1 MSIVVNSA
9 FYSVKDFEI
18 VKDISIEI
26 MPGELLTVLG
36 PNGSGKSTLLKL
48 ISGDITPTKGEI
60 FIDSEPLKTISIRRR
75 ALKRSVMSQ
84 SQQIMYDFS
93 VEDIIRMGWLNDL
106 KNKSNFNFLN
116 ILKDIS
122 SECEISHL
130 LNRSINNLSGG
141 EQRRV
146 HFARA
151 LIQLKNDLNNQDNK
165 YMLLDEPTANLD
177 ISYELNLI
185 KILKKEV
192 SNGIGVFLILHDL
205 NLALNF
211 SDKIALLKEGRL
223 VEFGQPMKIF
233 NDKTLSEI
241 YDTPISVDLNSKR
254 VNYY

>member
-60 FIDSEPLKTISIRRR
+60 FIDSEPLKTISIKRR

-116 ILKDIS
+116 VLKDIS

-211 SDKIALLKEGRL
+211 SDKIAILKEGRL
-223 VEFGQPMKIF
+223 VEFGQPMRIF

-241 YDTPISVDLNSKR
+241 YDTPISVDLYSKR

>member
-60 FIDSEPLKTISIRRR
+60 FIDSEPLKTISIKRR

-223 VEFGQPMKIF
+223 VEFGQPMRIF

>member
-60 FIDSEPLKTISIRRR
+60 FIDSEPLKTISIKRR

-106 KNKSNFNFLN
+106 KNKSNFNFLDV
-116 ILKDIS
+116 LKDIS

-223 VEFGQPMKIF
+223 VEFGQPMRIF

>member
-48 ISGDITPTKGEI
+48 ISGDIAPTKGEI
-60 FIDSEPLKTISIRRR
+60 FIDSEPLKTISIKRR

-84 SQQIMYDFS
+84 SQHIMYDFS
-93 VEDIIRMGWLNDL
+93 VKDIIRMGWLNDL
-106 KNKSNFNFLN
+106 KNKSNFLN
-116 ILKDIS
+116 ILKDVS
-122 SECEISHL
+122 SECKISHL

-223 VEFGQPMKIF
+223 VEFGQPMRIF
-233 NDKTLSEI
+233 NDKILSKI
-241 YDTPISVDLNSKR
+241 YDTPISVDLISKR
-254 VNYY
+254 INYY

>member
-223 VEFGQPMKIF
+223 VEFGQPMRIF

>member
-60 FIDSEPLKTISIRRR
+60 FIDSEPLKTISIKRR

-106 KNKSNFNFLN
+106 KNKSNFNFIN

-223 VEFGQPMKIF
+223 VEFGQPMRIF
-233 NDKTLSEI
+233 NDKTLSKI

>member
-9 FYSVKDFEI
+9 FYSVKEFEI

-48 ISGDITPTKGEI
+48 ISGDIAPTKGEI
-60 FIDSEPLKTISIRRR
+60 FIDSEPLKTISIKRR
-75 ALKRSVMSQ
+75 AIKRSVMSQ

-93 VEDIIRMGWLNDL
+93 VKDIIRMGWLNDL
-106 KNKSNFNFLN
+106 KNKSNFLN
-116 ILKDIS
+116 ILKDVS
-122 SECEISHL
+122 SECKISHL

-223 VEFGQPMKIF
+223 VEFGQPKRIF

-241 YDTPISVDLNSKR
+241 YDTPISVEKKKKR

>member
-1 MSIVVNSA
+1 MSIIVNSA
-9 FYSVKDFEI
+9 FYSVRDFEI

-48 ISGDITPTKGEI
+48 ISGDIIPTKGEI
-60 FIDSEPLKTISIRRR
+60 FIDSEPLKTISIKRR

-93 VEDIIRMGWLNDL
+93 VEDIIKMGWFDDL
-106 KNKSNFNFLN
+106 KNKGKLNFIN
-116 ILKDIS
+116 ILEDIS
-122 SECEISHL
+122 SVCEISHL

-185 KILKKEV
+185 KTLKKEV
-192 SNGIGVFLILHDL
+192 LNGIGVFLILHDL

-211 SDKIALLKEGRL
+211 SDKVALLKKGRL
-223 VEFGQPMKIF
+223 VEFGQPTKVF

-241 YDTPISVDLNSKR
+241 YDTPISVDINSKR

>member
-60 FIDSEPLKTISIRRR
+60 FIDSEPLKTISIKRR

-185 KILKKEV
+185 KILRKEV

-223 VEFGQPMKIF
+223 VEFGQPMRIF
-233 NDKTLSEI
+233 NDKTLSKI

>member
-1 MSIVVNSA
+1 M
-9 FYSVKDFEI
+9 
-18 VKDISIEI
+18 
-26 MPGELLTVLG
+26 
-36 PNGSGKSTLLKL
+36 
-48 ISGDITPTKGEI
+48 
-60 FIDSEPLKTISIRRR
+60 
-75 ALKRSVMSQ
+75 
-84 SQQIMYDFS
+84 
-93 VEDIIRMGWLNDL
+93 
-106 KNKSNFNFLN
+106 
-116 ILKDIS
+116 
-122 SECEISHL
+122 

-151 LIQLKNDLNNQDNK
+151 LIQLKSDLNNQDNK

-223 VEFGQPMKIF
+223 VEFGQPMRIF
-233 NDKTLSEI
+233 NDKILSKI
-241 YDTPISVDLNSKR
+241 YDTPISVDLISKR

>member
-48 ISGDITPTKGEI
+48 ISGDIAPTKGEI
-60 FIDSEPLKTISIRRR
+60 FIDSEPLKTISIKRR

-93 VEDIIRMGWLNDL
+93 VKDIIRMGWLNDL
-106 KNKSNFNFLN
+106 KNKSNFLN
-116 ILKDIS
+116 ILKDVS
-122 SECEISHL
+122 SECKISHL

-223 VEFGQPMKIF
+223 VEFGQPMRIF

>member
-60 FIDSEPLKTISIRRR
+60 FIDSEPLKTISIKRR

-106 KNKSNFNFLN
+106 KNKSNFNFFN
-116 ILKDIS
+116 ILNDIS

-223 VEFGQPMKIF
+223 VEFGQPMRIF

-241 YDTPISVDLNSKR
+241 YDTPISVDINSKR

>member
-60 FIDSEPLKTISIRRR
+60 FIDSEPLKTISIKRR

-106 KNKSNFNFLN
+106 KNKSNFNFIN

-223 VEFGQPMKIF
+223 VEFGQPMRIF

-241 YDTPISVDLNSKR
+241 YDTPISVDLNLKR

>member
-60 FIDSEPLKTISIRRR
+60 FIDSEPLKTISIKRR

-223 VEFGQPMKIF
+223 VEFGQPMRIF

-241 YDTPISVDLNSKR
+241 YDTPISVDLNSKK

>member
-223 VEFGQPMKIF
+223 VEFGQPKRIF
-233 NDKTLSEI
+233 NDKTLSKI
-241 YDTPISVDLNSKR
+241 YDTPISVDLISKR

>member
-48 ISGDITPTKGEI
+48 ISGDIAPTKGEI
-60 FIDSEPLKTISIRRR
+60 FIDSEPLKTISIKRR
-75 ALKRSVMSQ
+75 AIKRSVMSQ

-93 VEDIIRMGWLNDL
+93 VKDIIRMGWLNDL
-106 KNKSNFNFLN
+106 KNKSNFLN
-116 ILKDIS
+116 ILKDVS
-122 SECEISHL
+122 SECKISHL

-151 LIQLKNDLNNQDNK
+151 LIQLKSDLNNQDNK

-223 VEFGQPMKIF
+223 VEFGQPMRIF

>member
-60 FIDSEPLKTISIRRR
+60 FIDSEPLKTISIKRR

-106 KNKSNFNFLN
+106 KNKSNFNFIN

-223 VEFGQPMKIF
+223 VEFGQPMRIF

>member
-9 FYSVKDFEI
+9 FFSVKDFEI

-60 FIDSEPLKTISIRRR
+60 FIDSEPLKTISIKRR

-116 ILKDIS
+116 VLKDIS

-223 VEFGQPMKIF
+223 VEFGQPMRIF

>member
-60 FIDSEPLKTISIRRR
+60 FIDSEPLKTISIKRR

-223 VEFGQPMKIF
+223 VEFGQPKRIF
-233 NDKTLSEI
+233 NDKTLSKI
-241 YDTPISVDLNSKR
+241 YDTPISVDLISKR